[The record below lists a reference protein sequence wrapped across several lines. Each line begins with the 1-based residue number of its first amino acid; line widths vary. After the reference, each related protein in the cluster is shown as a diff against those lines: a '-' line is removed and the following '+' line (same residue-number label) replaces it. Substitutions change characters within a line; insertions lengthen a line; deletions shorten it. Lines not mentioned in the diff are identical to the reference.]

1 MHTPRLPFGLRA
13 CGLIVL
19 ATQCIAFQVLS
30 QERSTPDQL
39 LKKALA
45 LQTAGDMQGAIRA
58 YEAFLARRPDVG
70 DARANLGVAYA
81 SIGNYA
87 KAISELERALT
98 LGNVSNSAGVR
109 FNLGSVYFKAA
120 QFAKAEAVLT
130 RVVKEQPK
138 DKAAA
143 LMLASCYFS
152 RDDVHKVIALLSP
165 FESEL
170 GGDPQFAYLLG
181 TALIKDRQIESGERY
196 AVTVMKHG
204 DAALAWVMQGTA
216 RLMTGDYFQ
225 AADAF
230 KKALDANPR
239 LPTVNGTYGRVLQE
253 LDRPDEADEAF
264 RREIEINPDDF
275 EANFYHGIYLHAYE
289 QRYEEALSFLN
300 RALRARPDR
309 HDVQF
314 QIAVVFSLTER
325 VEEAVKILES
335 VVVRS
340 PNSLEGHSTLTRLY
354 VRLGRP
360 EAAERHRA
368 IAERLRKDQE
378 GQRFIQQGR
387 FSEAVEVFNQLKQA
401 NKSDPRPYF
410 FAGMA
415 LSLMKDSK
423 AAVAELSEAVRLD
436 PRNPMYV
443 IPYAEALVR
452 SGQVAL
458 AMEVLRPVKPESLA
472 PSAPELLL
480 TLSETY
486 HRAGRHDDAL
496 HVLDVM
502 ARRDPY
508 SARINALRGQI
519 YLVKEDFKLA
529 RQFAE
534 KSIERQPKNNALAYS
549 ILGGAQLRLGDTAGA
564 LESCREA
571 INQDPDN
578 PLYLWKLG
586 ALYLAMGD
594 SREAIR
600 HLERARKGADAFPEI
615 YVDLGKAYQKNQEP
629 VKAKEA
635 FDAYAAAKK

>member
-1 MHTPRLPFGLRA
+1 MHTRRLPFGLRA

-19 ATQCIAFQVLS
+19 AMQCIALQALS
-30 QERSTPDQL
+30 QETSAPDQL

-58 YEAFLARRPDVG
+58 YEAFLTRRPDVG
-70 DARANLGVAYA
+70 DVRANLGVAYA

-87 KAISELERALT
+87 KAIDELERALA

-109 FNLGSVYFKAA
+109 FNLGSVYFKAS
-120 QFAKAEAVLT
+120 QFAKAEAALT

-138 DKAAA
+138 DKAAV
-143 LMLASCYFS
+143 LMLASCFLW
-152 RDDVHKVIALLSP
+152 RDEVHKVIALLSP

-170 GGDPQFAYLLG
+170 GKDPQFAYLLG
-181 TALIKDRQIESGERY
+181 TALIKDRQIDAGERHT
-196 AVTVMKHG
+196 ATVMKHG
-204 DAALAWVMQGTA
+204 DAALAWVMRGTG
-216 RLMTGDYFQ
+216 RLVAGDYFQ
-225 AADAF
+225 AAEAF
-230 KKALDANPR
+230 KKALELNPR
-239 LPTVNGTYGRVLQE
+239 LPSVNGTYGRVLQE
-253 LDRPDEADEAF
+253 LDRPDEADKAF

-275 EANFYHGIYLHAYE
+275 EANFYHGTYLHSFE
-289 QRYEEALSFLN
+289 QRYEEALSYLN

-314 QIAVVFSLTER
+314 QIAVVLSQTER

-335 VVVRS
+335 VVVKS
-340 PNSLEGHSTLTRLY
+340 PNSLEAHSTLTRLY
-354 VRLGRP
+354 VRLGRR
-360 EAAERHRA
+360 EAAARHRA

-401 NKSDPRPYF
+401 DKSDPRPYF

-423 AAVAELSEAVRLD
+423 AAAAELSQAVRLD

-443 IPYAEALVR
+443 IPYADALAR

-458 AMEVLRPVKPESLA
+458 ALEVLEPVKPESLVA
-472 PSAPELLL
+472 LPPELLL

-486 HRAGRHDDAL
+486 HRAGRHDEAL

-502 ARRDPY
+502 ARKDPY
-508 SARINALRGQI
+508 SARISALRGQI

-534 KSIERQPKNNALAYS
+534 KSIERLPKNNGLAYFVR
-549 ILGGAQLRLGDTAGA
+549 GGAQFRLGDRAGA
-564 LESCREA
+564 RESYREA

-586 ALYLAMGD
+586 ALYLAMGE
-594 SREAIR
+594 SGEAIR
-600 HLERARKGADAFPEI
+600 HLERAKKGADAFPEI
-615 YVDLGKAYQKNQEP
+615 YADLGKAYQSNQEP